1 VGGSRSTSPWE
12 SSGRHVLRFRVGKP
26 LLLLLLLLLILGEEE
41 PGEDEGGLVGRNSL
55 QIII

>member
-1 VGGSRSTSPWE
+1 MGGSRSTSPWE

-26 LLLLLLLLLILGEEE
+26 LLLLLLLLILGEEE